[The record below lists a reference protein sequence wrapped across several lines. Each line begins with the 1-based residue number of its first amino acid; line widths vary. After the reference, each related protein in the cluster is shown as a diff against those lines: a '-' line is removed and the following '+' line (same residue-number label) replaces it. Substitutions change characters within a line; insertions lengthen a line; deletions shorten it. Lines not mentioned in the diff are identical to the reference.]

1 MTDRPAGP
9 EHEIAELQAR
19 LRQQHEQLRSLNPGQ
34 PGYEDAARAVIE
46 RTFQLIEA
54 EERLPLLLD
63 EARHEVS
70 RRVVRW
76 AGLAASAVVVLCAVA
91 SALGWVSRWWL
102 PLLAL
107 LLPATLWLLVVPVSP
122 PGDRHSAQRVGAGL
136 IAAAA
141 ALTPLAVTGVLG
153 LWAAVVVVVVA
164 AAGVGYLARVTIPP
178 SQPTRRAS
186 EVAP

>member
-19 LRQQHEQLRSLNPGQ
+19 LRRQHEQLRTLTAGQ

-46 RTFQLIEA
+46 RTFELIDL

-63 EARHEVS
+63 ETRREVS

-76 AGLAASAVVVLCAVA
+76 AGLASSAVVVLCAVA

-122 PGDRHSAQRVGAGL
+122 PGDRHSAQRVGAVL

-141 ALTPLAVTGVLG
+141 ALTPLVITGVLG
-153 LWAAVVVVVVA
+153 VWAAALVVLVA
-164 AAGVGYLARVTIPP
+164 AAGVGYLVRVTVPP
-178 SQPTRRAS
+178 GQPTRRAS

>member
-19 LRQQHEQLRSLNPGQ
+19 LRQQHEQLRSLTAGQ
-34 PGYEDAARAVIE
+34 PGYDDAARAVIE
-46 RTFQLIEA
+46 RTFELIDL

-63 EARHEVS
+63 ETRREVS

-76 AGLAASAVVVLCAVA
+76 AGLVSSAVVMVCAVA
-91 SALGWVSRWWL
+91 AALGWVSRWWL

-107 LLPATLWLLVVPVSP
+107 LLPATLLLLVVPVSA
-122 PGDRHSAQRVGAGL
+122 PGDRHPAQRVGAGL

-141 ALTPLAVTGVLG
+141 ALTPLVITGLFGV
-153 LWAAVVVVVVA
+153 WAVVPVILVA
-164 AAGVGYLARVTIPP
+164 AAGVGYLVRVTVPP
-178 SQPTRRAS
+178 AQPTRRAS
-186 EVAP
+186 EAAP